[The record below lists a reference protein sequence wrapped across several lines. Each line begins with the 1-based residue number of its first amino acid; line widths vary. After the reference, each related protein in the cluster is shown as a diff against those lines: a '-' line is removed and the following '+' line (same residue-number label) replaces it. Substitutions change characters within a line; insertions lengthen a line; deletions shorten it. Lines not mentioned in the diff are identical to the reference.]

1 MPNETFA
8 VHVKWDAAGLK
19 TIDRYLETHEG
30 VALEKLIDKAMGKAL
45 RPLVGKEKS
54 SEQRSGITNRSD
66 RLLRSIGIRK
76 PRKRAGEVV
85 AYTIGPNPKVAPH
98 AHLVIPGHEEH
109 GHKPAKRDL
118 GMHTRAFPFVDP
130 VIDAEAR
137 QLQAQLSS
145 DVWASSIKAL

>member
-1 MPNETFA
+1 MANETFA
-8 VHVKWDAAGLK
+8 VHLKWDEAGLTSYVK
-19 TIDRYLETHEG
+19 FLDAHQAK
-30 VALEKLIDKAMGKAL
+30 ALEKLIDKAMGKAL

-54 SEQRSGITNRSD
+54 SEQRSGITNRSGK
-66 RLLRSIGIRK
+66 LLRSIGIRK

-145 DVWASSIKAL
+145 DVWASSIKPL